1 MLSVAKRGLAFAD
14 WKVGAP
20 LRGRIPGGHN
30 RQALRTKL
38 KARGITENREQ
49 VPKVP
54 GHLFKPKRRAVRD
67 FTITPAGAQAQQSG
81 KKLPLAFEYQHL
93 SQLARPEGKNR
104 KEHHLCNDPFQ
115 GFPPTGQE
123 ERSSQIL
130 R

>member
-1 MLSVAKRGLAFAD
+1 MEAETTVGIPPGTPHLCGKVDCPSVHGTAARLRKVVLEGFRHVVCCQRRLAFAD

-54 GHLFKPKRRAVRD
+54 RA
-67 FTITPAGAQAQQSG
+67 
-81 KKLPLAFEYQHL
+81 
-93 SQLARPEGKNR
+93 
-104 KEHHLCNDPFQ
+104 
-115 GFPPTGQE
+115 
-123 ERSSQIL
+123 SSQA
-130 R
+130 